1 MPRLLAMCLWLIAP
15 TVALAEPPAQVP
27 PQPVRAASGA
37 LCPQHTAADDKL
49 AAEWM
54 ALRRKI
60 MREYPDLIL
69 RAESLPADVRRQAS
83 PTAQELRAKLAAA
96 EAGEIPPPFLGSSL
110 TTGEIGTL
118 WGYRF
123 RVIQRLGPSEA
134 TVGISRISTD
144 QELGRATPTHGKPR
158 PEVEV
163 LLRGFDLSGVA
174 DGQDVQ
180 TRRCFIVRKP
190 EAFKT
195 AGAPRTMPV
204 IEPYD
209 STIAEMLFERF
220 VSQEL
225 WNATHPEEAAKRQ
238 GKAAEMMARMARRQR
253 AASLR
258 YPALLANARSLIAA
272 KLYDPAEK
280 MLRRIVTEAPGT
292 DAAEQAKKEIDSLPP
307 H

>member
-1 MPRLLAMCLWLIAP
+1 MPKIVALCLGLIAP
-15 TVALAEPPAQVP
+15 TVVLAEPPAQVP
-27 PQPVRAASGA
+27 PQPGRAASGA
-37 LCPQHTAADDKL
+37 SCPQHTAADDKL
-49 AAEWM
+49 AAEWL
-54 ALRRKI
+54 ASRRRI
-60 MREYPDLIL
+60 LREYPDLIL

-96 EAGEIPPPFLGSSL
+96 EAGEIPPPFLDSSL

-123 RVIQRLGPSEA
+123 RVIQRLGTSEA
-134 TVGISRISTD
+134 RVGVYPMSID
-144 QELGRATPTHGKPR
+144 QEREGTTRPHGKSL

-163 LLRGFDLSGVA
+163 RLRGFDLSGVA

-180 TRRCFIVRKP
+180 TRRCFIGRKP

-195 AGAPRTMPV
+195 AGAPRTMPI

-220 VSQEL
+220 VNQEL
-225 WNATHPEEAAKRQ
+225 WNTTHPEEAAKRQ

-258 YPALLANARSLIAA
+258 YPALLSNARSLIAA

-292 DAAEQAKKEIDSLPP
+292 DVAEQAKKEIDSLPP